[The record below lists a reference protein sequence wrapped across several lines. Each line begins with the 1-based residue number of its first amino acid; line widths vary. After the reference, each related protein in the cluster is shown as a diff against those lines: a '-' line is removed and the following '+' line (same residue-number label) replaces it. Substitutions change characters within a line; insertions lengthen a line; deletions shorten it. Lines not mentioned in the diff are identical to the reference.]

1 METLSMVTCF
11 TCKPTPPPTRFLAR
25 TATALSHLQ
34 KSKLPIP
41 LSRTRIRAV
50 SEIAEEDVLQA
61 FFEERKLNADFIS
74 KTSDM
79 LWQREVVKFEDV
91 TDDRF
96 TDTSQEVLV
105 DENNDGG
112 GFLKL
117 SATQAWVSGGT
128 SAPINKK
135 AGDKMKFCSLH
146 YCDFGVDSQ
155 EGTDAF
161 VRWHWNC
168 MQWVLPD
175 SVFVPGIFQ
184 LKKKG
189 HYLAAIS
196 YAVGALSSC
205 LYLQL
210 LYRHADKLSK
220 DTVPDIFTQK
230 KTKKIGIRSEDIQN
244 VFEKS
249 VRGSSIALSSPRL
262 LIPAAI
268 YAIWILSH
276 KYLANDFFDFQL
288 TPAMVGMFVYKAA
301 ALVQV
306 YRDNENLKL
315 DFPENDGGSA

>member
-11 TCKPTPPPTRFLAR
+11 TCKQTPPPTRFLSR

-79 LWQREVVKFEDV
+79 LWQREVMKFEDV

-105 DENNDGG
+105 DENDDGG

-117 SATQAWVSGGT
+117 SATQAWVSGGN

-135 AGDKMKFCSLH
+135 VGDKI
-146 YCDFGVDSQ
+146 
-155 EGTDAF
+155 
-161 VRWHWNC
+161 
-168 MQWVLPD
+168 LPD
-175 SVFVPGIFQ
+175 DRERRKKLNFLKYEALKRELMLLSVGIGTACSGYCLIVFSFQ
-184 LKKKG
+184 
-189 HYLAAIS
+189 AAIS

-220 DTVPDIFTQK
+220 DMVPDIFTQK

-306 YRDNENLKL
+306 YRDNENLRL